1 MLIATIVLLGV
12 LLIASIIG
20 NVFLFKAAESYR
32 VLNDINE
39 GRIVEIQQLSK
50 KVFEDIKELDDKEM
64 FRRDDEVG
72 VVFQDMVNI
81 IKYYNDVVQEVTEE
95 YTEPNEPVTEL
106 ESTAPR
112 VTKLTD

>member
-1 MLIATIVLLGV
+1 MLITTIVLLGV

-20 NVFLFKAAESYR
+20 NIFLFQAAERYR
-32 VLNDINE
+32 ILNDVNE
-39 GRIVEIQQLSK
+39 KRIVEIQQLSK

-95 YTEPNEPVTEL
+95 YDAESVKEL
-106 ESTAPR
+106 SATAPI